1 MSSRQGKTRTA
12 IAGSLLTASFSSVMI
27 LGFTASADDEGGL
40 SDHGGKVMD
49 AAPAGVKLS
58 TLLSKEIKVD
68 NTSKETEIS
77 GVVKN
82 EGSKASGKI
91 RLLVVG
97 FDGLTVKNVEGCT
110 EIAKGDLPDGANS
123 GFACAIDDLAAGK
136 SKTYAIDATFD
147 LKKKGDI
154 CLPVQN
160 ADGSKTFW
168 QQGPVPFGTTNQS
181 PNEPATPLLLG
192 TDNSPVTPGGG
203 DGGDGNGGGGNGGG
217 GGGKDDKPD
226 ELPQTGPADRVLP
239 LGMVGAALISAGAAG
254 LWWNNRRARQ
264 ET

>member
-1 MSSRQGKTRTA
+1 
-12 IAGSLLTASFSSVMI
+12 
-27 LGFTASADDEGGL
+27 
-40 SDHGGKVMD
+40 MD

-68 NTSKETEIS
+68 NKSKETDIT

-82 EGSKASGKI
+82 EGSKASGEI

-97 FDGLTVKNVEGCT
+97 FDGMQVKNVEGCSAIP
-110 EIAKGDLPDGANS
+110 EGDLPDGANS
-123 GFACAIDDLAAGK
+123 GFACAIDDLAPGK
-136 SKTYAIDATFD
+136 SKTYAIDATYD
-147 LKKKGDI
+147 LSKQGKI

-160 ADGSKTFW
+160 SDGSKTFW
-168 QQGPVPFGTTNQS
+168 QQGPVPFGATNQS

-203 DGGDGNGGGGNGGG
+203 DGGGSDG

-239 LGMVGAALISAGAAG
+239 LGMAGAALISAGAAG
-254 LWWNNRRARQ
+254 LWWNHRRARQ
-264 ET
+264 ES

>member
-1 MSSRQGKTRTA
+1 MSSRRRAA

-40 SDHGGKVMD
+40 SNHGGKAVD

-68 NTSKETEIS
+68 NKSKETEIT

-82 EGSKASGKI
+82 EGSKASGEI

-97 FDGLTVKNVEGCT
+97 FDGMTVKNVDGCSAIP
-110 EIAKGDLPDGANS
+110 EGDLPDGANS

-136 SKTYAIDATFD
+136 SKTYAIDATYD
-147 LKKKGDI
+147 LSKQGKI

-160 ADGSKTFW
+160 SDGSKTFW

-192 TDNSPVTPGGG
+192 TDNSPVTPGTGDG
-203 DGGDGNGGGGNGGG
+203 DGGS
-217 GGGKDDKPD
+217 GGGKDGKPD

-239 LGMVGAALISAGAAG
+239 LGMAGAALISAGTAG
-254 LWWNNRRARQ
+254 LWWNHRRARF
-264 ET
+264 EGGGSGTR

>member
-1 MSSRQGKTRTA
+1 MSSHRRA
-12 IAGSLLTASFSSVMI
+12 VIAGSLLTASITSVMI
-27 LGFTASADDEGGL
+27 LGFTASADDEGEL
-40 SDHGGKVMD
+40 SNHGGKTVD

-68 NTSKETEIS
+68 NKSGETDIT

-82 EGSKASGKI
+82 EGDKASGEI

-97 FDGLTVKNVEGCT
+97 FDGMTVKNVEGCSAIP
-110 EIAKGDLPDGANS
+110 EGDLPDGANS

-136 SKTYAIDATFD
+136 SKTFAIDAMYD
-147 LKKKGDI
+147 LSERGRI

-160 ADGSKTFW
+160 ADGAKTYW

-203 DGGDGNGGGGNGGG
+203 DGGSSGDGGS
-217 GGGKDDKPD
+217 GGGKGEAPD
-226 ELPQTGPADRVLP
+226 ELPRTGPADRVLP
-239 LGMVGAALISAGAAG
+239 LGAAGAALISAGAAG
-254 LWWNNRRARQ
+254 LWWNQRRARQ
-264 ET
+264 ES

>member
-1 MSSRQGKTRTA
+1 MSSHRKTA
-12 IAGSLLTASFSSVMI
+12 IAGSLLTASFTSVMI

-40 SDHGGKVMD
+40 SNHGGKTVD
-49 AAPAGVKLS
+49 AAPADVKLS
-58 TLLSKEIKVD
+58 TLLSKEINVD
-68 NTSKETEIS
+68 NKSGETDIT

-82 EGSKASGKI
+82 EGSKASGEI

-97 FDGLTVKNVEGCT
+97 FDGMTVKNVQGCSAIP
-110 EIAKGDLPDGANS
+110 EGDLPDGANS

-136 SKTYAIDATFD
+136 SKTYAIDATYD
-147 LKKKGDI
+147 LSKQGKI

-160 ADGSKTFW
+160 ADGSKTYW
-168 QQGPVPFGTTNQS
+168 QQGPVPFGTTNQA

-203 DGGDGNGGGGNGGG
+203 DDDGGSGGGGGG
-217 GGGKDDKPD
+217 GGGKDDTPD

-239 LGMVGAALISAGAAG
+239 LGLAGAALVSAGAAG
-254 LWWNNRRARQ
+254 LWWNQRRARQ
-264 ET
+264 ES

>member
-1 MSSRQGKTRTA
+1 MSSHRRTV
-12 IAGSLLTASFSSVMI
+12 IAGSLLTVSFTSVMI
-27 LGFTASADDEGGL
+27 LGFAASADDEGGL
-40 SDHGGKVMD
+40 SKHGGKTVD
-49 AAPAGVKLS
+49 AVPAGVKLS

-68 NTSKETEIS
+68 NKSKETNIT

-82 EGSKASGKI
+82 EGSKASGEI

-97 FDGLTVKNVEGCT
+97 FDGLTVKNVEGCSAIP
-110 EIAKGDLPDGANS
+110 EGDLPDGANS

-136 SKTYAIDATFD
+136 SKTYAIDATYD
-147 LKKKGDI
+147 LSKKGKI

-168 QQGPVPFGTTNQS
+168 QQGPVPFGATNQA

-203 DGGDGNGGGGNGGG
+203 DDGGG
-217 GGGKDDKPD
+217 GGDRDGKDGKPD
-226 ELPQTGPADRVLP
+226 ELPRTGPADRVLP
-239 LGMVGAALISAGAAG
+239 LGVVGAALISAGAAG
-254 LWWNNRRARQ
+254 LWWNQRRARQ
-264 ET
+264 ES

>member
-1 MSSRQGKTRTA
+1 MSS
-12 IAGSLLTASFSSVMI
+12 
-27 LGFTASADDEGGL
+27 
-40 SDHGGKVMD
+40 HGGKAVD
-49 AAPAGVKLS
+49 TAPAGVKLS

-68 NTSKETEIS
+68 NKSEETDIT

-82 EGSKASGKI
+82 EGGEASGAI

-97 FDGLTVKNVEGCT
+97 FDGMTVKSVEGCSA
-110 EIAKGDLPDGANS
+110 IPAGDLPDGANS
-123 GFACAIDDLAAGK
+123 GFACTIDDLAAGK
-136 SKTYAIDATFD
+136 SKTYAIDATYD
-147 LKKKGDI
+147 LSKQGRI

-160 ADGSKTFW
+160 SDGSKTFW

-203 DGGDGNGGGGNGGG
+203 DGDGGGGA
-217 GGGKDDKPD
+217 GKDDKPD

-239 LGMVGAALISAGAAG
+239 LGMAGAALISAGAAG
-254 LWWNNRRARQ
+254 LWWNYRRARQ
-264 ET
+264 ES

>member
-1 MSSRQGKTRTA
+1 MSSRRGTTRTA
-12 IAGSLLTASFSSVMI
+12 IAGALLTVSFSSVMI

-40 SDHGGKVMD
+40 SDHGGKAMD

-58 TLLSKEIKVD
+58 TLLSKEIEVD
-68 NTSKETEIS
+68 NKSKETEIS

-82 EGSKASGKI
+82 EGSKTSGEI

-110 EIAKGDLPDGANS
+110 EIPEGDLPDGANS

-147 LKKKGDI
+147 LKKKGRI
-154 CLPVQN
+154 CLPVQT

-168 QQGPVPFGTTNQS
+168 QQGPVPFGTTNPS

-203 DGGDGNGGGGNGGG
+203 DGGDGGGGNGGG

-226 ELPQTGPADRVLP
+226 ELPQTGPAERVLP
-239 LGMVGAALISAGAAG
+239 LGMAGAALISAGAAG
-254 LWWNNRRARQ
+254 LWWNHRRAQR
-264 ET
+264 EA

>member
-1 MSSRQGKTRTA
+1 MSSHRRTV
-12 IAGSLLTASFSSVMI
+12 IAGSLLTASFTSVMI
-27 LGFTASADDEGGL
+27 LGFAASADDEGGL
-40 SDHGGKVMD
+40 SKHGGKTVD
-49 AAPAGVKLS
+49 AVPAGVKLS

-68 NTSKETEIS
+68 NKSKETDIT

-82 EGSKASGKI
+82 EGSKASGEI

-97 FDGLTVKNVEGCT
+97 FDALTVKNVEGCSAIP
-110 EIAKGDLPDGANS
+110 EGDLPDGANS

-136 SKTYAIDATFD
+136 SKTYAIDATYD
-147 LKKKGDI
+147 LSKKGKI

-168 QQGPVPFGTTNQS
+168 QQGPVPFGATNQA

-203 DGGDGNGGGGNGGG
+203 DDGGG
-217 GGGKDDKPD
+217 GGSGGGDRGGKDGKPD

-239 LGMVGAALISAGAAG
+239 LGMTGAALIWAGAAG
-254 LWWNNRRARQ
+254 LWWNRKRARQ
-264 ET
+264 ES

>member
-1 MSSRQGKTRTA
+1 MSSHRKAA
-12 IAGSLLTASFSSVMI
+12 IVGSLLTASFTSVMI
-27 LGFTASADDEGGL
+27 LGFTASAGDEGGL
-40 SDHGGKVMD
+40 SNHGGKAMD
-49 AAPAGVKLS
+49 AAPEGVKLS

-68 NTSKETEIS
+68 NKSKETDIT

-82 EGSKASGKI
+82 EGSKASGEI

-97 FDGLTVKNVEGCT
+97 FDGMTVKNVEGCSAIP
-110 EIAKGDLPDGANS
+110 EGDLPDGANS

-136 SKTYAIDATFD
+136 SKTYAIDATYD
-147 LKKKGDI
+147 LSKQGKI

-160 ADGSKTFW
+160 PDGSKTFW

-192 TDNSPVTPGGG
+192 TDNSPVTPGSG
-203 DGGDGNGGGGNGGG
+203 DGDSDGGG

-226 ELPQTGPADRVLP
+226 ELPQTGPDDRVLP
-239 LGMVGAALISAGAAG
+239 LGMAGTALVSAGAAG
-254 LWWNNRRARQ
+254 LWWNHRRARQ
-264 ET
+264 ES

>member
-1 MSSRQGKTRTA
+1 MSSHRKAA
-12 IAGSLLTASFSSVMI
+12 IAGSLLTVSFTSVMI

-40 SDHGGKVMD
+40 SGHGG
-49 AAPAGVKLS
+49 
-58 TLLSKEIKVD
+58 KEIKVD
-68 NTSKETEIS
+68 NKSEETDIT

-82 EGSKASGKI
+82 EGSKASGAI

-97 FDGLTVKNVEGCT
+97 FDGMTVKNVEGCSA
-110 EIAKGDLPDGANS
+110 IPAGDLPDGANS
-123 GFACAIDDLAAGK
+123 GFACTIDDLAAGK
-136 SKTYAIDATFD
+136 SKTYAIDATYD
-147 LKKKGDI
+147 LSKQGRI

-160 ADGSKTFW
+160 SDGSKTFW

-203 DGGDGNGGGGNGGG
+203 DGDGDGGGGA
-217 GGGKDDKPD
+217 GKDDKPD

-239 LGMVGAALISAGAAG
+239 LGMAGAALISAGAAG
-254 LWWNNRRARQ
+254 LWWNHRRARQ
-264 ET
+264 ES

>member
-1 MSSRQGKTRTA
+1 MSSHRRAA
-12 IAGSLLTASFSSVMI
+12 IAGSLLTASFTSVMI

-40 SDHGGKVMD
+40 SNHGGKAVD
-49 AAPAGVKLS
+49 AAPADVKLS

-68 NTSKETEIS
+68 NKSGDTDIT

-82 EGSKASGKI
+82 EGSKASGEI

-97 FDGLTVKNVEGCT
+97 FDGLTVKNVEGCSA
-110 EIAKGDLPDGANS
+110 IPKGDLPDGSNS

-136 SKTYAIDATFD
+136 SKTFAIDATYD
-147 LKKKGDI
+147 LGEQGKI

-160 ADGSKTFW
+160 ADGSKTYW
-168 QQGPVPFGTTNQS
+168 QQGPVPFGTTNQA

-203 DGGDGNGGGGNGGG
+203 DGDGDGSGE
-217 GGGKDDKPD
+217 GGKDGKPD

-239 LGMVGAALISAGAAG
+239 LGMAGAALISAGAAG
-254 LWWNNRRARQ
+254 LWWNERRARR
-264 ET
+264 ES

>member
-1 MSSRQGKTRTA
+1 MSSHRKAA
-12 IAGSLLTASFSSVMI
+12 IAGSLLTVSFTSVMI

-40 SDHGGKVMD
+40 SGHGGKAVD
-49 AAPAGVKLS
+49 TAPAGVKLS

-68 NTSKETEIS
+68 NKSEETDIT

-82 EGSKASGKI
+82 EGSKASGAI

-97 FDGLTVKNVEGCT
+97 FDGMTVKNVEGCSA
-110 EIAKGDLPDGANS
+110 IPAGDLPDGANS
-123 GFACAIDDLAAGK
+123 GFACTIDDLAAGK
-136 SKTYAIDATFD
+136 SKTYAIDATYD
-147 LKKKGDI
+147 LSKQGRI

-160 ADGSKTFW
+160 SDGSKTFW

-203 DGGDGNGGGGNGGG
+203 DGDGDGGGGA
-217 GGGKDDKPD
+217 GKDDKPD

-239 LGMVGAALISAGAAG
+239 LGMAGAALISAGAAG
-254 LWWNNRRARQ
+254 LWWNHRRARQ
-264 ET
+264 ES

>member
-1 MSSRQGKTRTA
+1 
-12 IAGSLLTASFSSVMI
+12 
-27 LGFTASADDEGGL
+27 
-40 SDHGGKVMD
+40 MD
-49 AAPAGVKLS
+49 TAPAGVKLS

-68 NTSKETEIS
+68 NKSEETNIT

-82 EGSKASGKI
+82 EGSKASGAI

-97 FDGLTVKNVEGCT
+97 FDGMTVKNVEGCSAIP
-110 EIAKGDLPDGANS
+110 EGDLPDGANS

-136 SKTYAIDATFD
+136 SKTYAIDATYD
-147 LKKKGDI
+147 LSKQGRI

-160 ADGSKTFW
+160 SDGSKTFW

-203 DGGDGNGGGGNGGG
+203 DGDGGG
-217 GGGKDDKPD
+217 GGGKDDTPD

-239 LGMVGAALISAGAAG
+239 LGMAGAALISAGAAG
-254 LWWNNRRARQ
+254 LWWNHRRARQ
-264 ET
+264 ES